1 MYVSLKDRPSLQIK
15 YVDISSEEMLYNDE
29 KVVLSTGLPNFK
41 ILKEL
46 FDHVVKTMPVEGTD
60 KLVSAI
66 YLLLDENVTKL
77 SWTIFGV
84 PV

>member
-1 MYVSLKDRPSLQIK
+1 
-15 YVDISSEEMLYNDE
+15 MLYNDE
-29 KVVLSTGLPNFK
+29 KVVLSTGFRPNLK

-46 FDHVVKTMPVEGTD
+46 FDHVAKTMPVEGTD

-66 YLLLDENVTKL
+66 YLLLDENLTKL

>member
-1 MYVSLKDRPSLQIK
+1 MSTSFG
-15 YVDISSEEMLYNDE
+15 SEEMLYNDE

-41 ILKEL
+41 NLKEL